1 MTADKMDIDVVAD
14 VTGGKPGSSE
24 SDATIDAMIKQL
36 KDLAKG
42 NNVLDSRHIWRT
54 IKEFNQWRKE
64 SLLTQANLT
73 ILIDTIYPDDST
85 FKKYLLSFVNDNFKN
100 HVNNSDEIRESYPQS
115 FYEVITDENGNTIN
129 IEVQPLI
136 NCFMHHLV
144 QIYLFDLGKNME
156 LNQFNCK
163 YILPNILKIYNNRA
177 LDLIN
182 AKLWFFTLI
191 NNEKISNQ
199 NNKNHDH
206 NNSIDIQQSVNLR
219 AEMIKF
225 LKIATLKHDIETK
238 AMLITL
244 ILRNFLNVGDIN
256 LASDFIS
263 KIDFPMGKVST
274 TIEARYYFYLSKI
287 NAIQLNYSI
296 ANEYIIAAVRKSS
309 HNEKSLG
316 FLQQVNKLF
325 GVIQLLMGDIPELSF
340 FHQPKMEKS
349 LYPYYHLTNTVKI
362 GDLNKF
368 TTVLTK
374 FKSQL
379 IKDGNYQLCTR
390 LRSNVIKT
398 GIRMIS
404 LTYKKISLKDICLKL
419 SLDSEQTAEYMV
431 SRAIRDGVIEASIN
445 HQEGYIETTELL
457 NVYDTNDPQ
466 IVFDERIKFVNQLHD
481 ESVLG
486 MRYPDDDKK
495 KKRNDNDNSLNGD
508 LIEDM
513 SDFSDFS
520 DLEFL

>member
-1 MTADKMDIDVVAD
+1 MTTDNMDIDVVSASTSNKLTTD
-14 VTGGKPGSSE
+14 
-24 SDATIDAMIKQL
+24 SDDIIDSMVKQL
-36 KDLAKG
+36 KELAKG
-42 NNVLDSRHIWRT
+42 NNILDSRHIWRT

-64 SLLTQANLT
+64 SHLTQNNLT
-73 ILIDTIYPDDST
+73 ILIDTIYPDDSSY
-85 FKKYLLSFVNDNFKN
+85 KKYLLSFINDNFKN
-100 HVNNSDEIRESYPQS
+100 HVNNSDEIRNSYPLS
-115 FYEVITDENGNTIN
+115 FYQVSTDDSGIANK
-129 IEVQPLI
+129 IEVQPII
-136 NCFMHHLV
+136 NCFLHHLV
-144 QIYLFDLGKNME
+144 QIYLFDLNKNVE

-163 YILPNILKIYNNRA
+163 YIIPNILEIYNNRA

-191 NNEKISNQ
+191 NNEKIL
-199 NNKNHDH
+199 NNDD
-206 NNSIDIQQSVNLR
+206 IEIQQSVNLR

-225 LKIATLKHDIETK
+225 LKIATLKHDLETK

-244 ILRNFLNVGDIN
+244 ISRNYLNLGDIN

-263 KIDFPMGKVST
+263 KIDFPLGKVSS

-287 NAIQLNYSI
+287 NAIQLNYS
-296 ANEYIIAAVRKSS
+296 AACEYIIAAIRKSS
-309 HNEKSLG
+309 QNDKSLG
-316 FLQQVNKLF
+316 FLQQVNKLY

-340 FHQPKMEKS
+340 FHQPKMERS

-374 FKSQL
+374 FKVQL

-445 HQEGYIETTELL
+445 HQDGYIETTELL
-457 NVYDTNDPQ
+457 NVYDTDDPQ
-466 IVFDERIKFVNQLHD
+466 VVFDERIKFVNQLHD

-486 MRYPDDDKK
+486 MRYPDDGKK
-495 KKRNDNDNSLNGD
+495 KKRNDNENALDGD
-508 LIEDM
+508 LLDDM